1 MTIKKNIFKIQ
12 VLIQILVLQNNEE
25 KWIVIK
31 TNLLKVP
38 SMALIP
44 IPSTIS
50 LVNRNG
56 TVSGVANTLPFSKA
70 MPNEK
75 INNKNEK

>member
-1 MTIKKNIFKIQ
+1 
-12 VLIQILVLQNNEE
+12 
-25 KWIVIK
+25 
-31 TNLLKVP
+31 
-38 SMALIP
+38 MALIP

-70 MPNEK
+70 MPNKKKLIIK
-75 INNKNEK
+75 IKNELKNNTKYSEICC

>member
-1 MTIKKNIFKIQ
+1 M
-12 VLIQILVLQNNEE
+12 
-25 KWIVIK
+25 
-31 TNLLKVP
+31 KVP

-75 INNKNEK
+75 INYKN

>member
-1 MTIKKNIFKIQ
+1 MIKICIFIEWHSA
-12 VLIQILVLQNNEE
+12 V
-25 KWIVIK
+25 K

-50 LVNRNG
+50 LVNLNG
-56 TVSGVANTLPFSKA
+56 TVSGVANTRPFSKA
-70 MPNEK
+70 IPNVK
-75 INNKNEK
+75 IKKMRMRIKIENTHNITGLLKK